1 MIKKNKSNQSY
12 KMIKKQLGTVQACH
26 ASTQEV
32 EAGAS
37 GAQGLLQLYREL
49 QASLGYMRACFNQSM
64 KLV

>member
-1 MIKKNKSNQSY
+1 MV
-12 KMIKKQLGTVQACH
+12 KKQLGMVQACD

-37 GAQGLLQLYREL
+37 EAQGLPQLYREL
-49 QASLGYMRACFNQSM
+49 QASLGYMTPCFNQSM